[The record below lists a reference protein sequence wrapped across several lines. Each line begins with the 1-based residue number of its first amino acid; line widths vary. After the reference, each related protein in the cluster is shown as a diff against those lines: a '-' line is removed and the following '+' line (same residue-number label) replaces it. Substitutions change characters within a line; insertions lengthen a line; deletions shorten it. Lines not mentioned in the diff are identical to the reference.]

1 VLYNHIR
8 ESLLTRITSLL
19 FYEKCHGIFFYDHRE
34 SGPQFYV
41 SSEGSEV
48 ATYMFQMISHMR
60 LMDDMGMF
68 GFPAQQ
74 IVIITDSKNAGL
86 F

>member
-1 VLYNHIR
+1 M
-8 ESLLTRITSLL
+8 
-19 FYEKCHGIFFYDHRE
+19 GFFYDHRE